1 MKKLTLLA
9 TAVLV
14 AGLVS
19 ASSAQYPSNG
29 YLGLYGDVA
38 GTQCCITVPPYV
50 PTSTYLIAKL
60 AGASAA
66 GITAVEFRMEFSNTA
81 YITNWTADV
90 GLAVSLGNPI
100 DLTPAETPL
109 QNPNTDTTDDAGANL
124 AYEACKGDVT
134 GSVQFGVLQL
144 INLANPGPELVIKI
158 KRKEPPSNP
167 NNAAP
172 LFVLCDAPVFTAVM
186 MTLRQTEIDQNP
198 VQEPVAFKAYVN
210 QPGCTACG
218 PVSVAPATWTGV
230 KALFR

>member
-19 ASSAQYPSNG
+19 ASSAQYPNNG
-29 YLGLYGDVA
+29 YLGLYADQA
-38 GTQCCITVPPYV
+38 GTQCCITAAPFVS
-50 PTSTYLIAKL
+50 TSTYLIAKL

-66 GITAVEFRMEFSNTA
+66 GITGVEFRLEFSNTA
-81 YITNWTADV
+81 YITNWTSDPSLVVA
-90 GLAVSLGNPI
+90 LGNPI
-100 DLTPAETPL
+100 DTTPVETTVE
-109 QNPNTDTTDDAGANL
+109 NPDDPGNNAGSNL
-124 AYEACKGDVT
+124 AYGTCQGEGT
-134 GSVQFGVLQL
+134 GSVQFGILGL
-144 INLANPGPELVIKI
+144 INLGNPGPELVIKV
-158 KRKEPPSNP
+158 KRKEPPSSP
-167 NNAAP
+167 SNAAP
-172 LFVLCDAPVFTAVM
+172 LFTLCDAPVFTAVM

-218 PVSVAPATWTGV
+218 PVSVSPATWTGV